1 MRARALS
8 VLVLAGSLGC
18 ASEPSAPTDAAMPA
32 IDAASTDAALDAAS
46 TDAARIDAARSDAG
60 AAYGPPVRLGALP
73 GVLPE
78 TSGLVASR
86 AHAGVLWA
94 ENDSGNPPN
103 VFAVDETGALLA
115 TITLTGATNV
125 DWEDIALAPGASG
138 DDLYLADVGDNAA
151 RTSGGTTGRAGIRLY
166 RLTEPDPALGD
177 QSLAAEAIELAYPT
191 APHDCEAVF
200 VDPISGDAWLITKED
215 AGLAHVMVARAP
227 LAAGAPITLEDVG
240 TLDLVL
246 ATAADV
252 RRDRS
257 ALVVRGYAEIRVYD
271 VVGGDFVSALAR
283 TSWTRAPSAAAAEAI
298 AFAADDR
305 DLFTAPEGAM
315 AGLFRIPAT
324 AP

>member
-1 MRARALS
+1 MRGHALS
-8 VLVLAGSLGC
+8 VLLLAGSLGC
-18 ASEPSAPTDAAMPA
+18 ASEPGAPVDAALP
-32 IDAASTDAALDAAS
+32 ALDAAS
-46 TDAARIDAARSDAG
+46 ADAGSDAARIDAARSDAG
-60 AAYGPPVRLGALP
+60 AAYGPAMRLGALP
-73 GVLPE
+73 SVLPE

-103 VFAVDETGALLA
+103 AFAVDETGALLA

-151 RTSGGTTGRAGIRLY
+151 RTSGGTSGRASIRLY
-166 RLTEPDPALGD
+166 RLAEPDPSLGD
-177 QSLAAEAIELAYPT
+177 QSLAAETIELRYPA

-200 VDPISGDAWLITKED
+200 VDPTTGDAWLVTKED
-215 AGLAHVMVARAP
+215 TGLAHVMVARAP
-227 LAAGAPITLEDVG
+227 LSTSAPTTLEDVG

-257 ALVVRGYAEIRVYD
+257 AVVVRGYGEVRVYD
-271 VVGGDFVSALAR
+271 VVGGDFVAALGSP
-283 TSWTRAPSAAAAEAI
+283 TWTRAPSGAPAEAI
-298 AFAADDR
+298 AFASNDR
-305 DLFTAPEGAM
+305 DLFTAPEGAL
-315 AGLFRIPAT
+315 AALFRIPAPAT
-324 AP
+324 P